1 MAEGEIDNLTMEQ
14 YLTLTRQNQ
23 APGVVKPKIGG
34 NVSFKI
40 KSQFMRELR
49 EDTVSGNQNND
60 AHENVERYLDIVSLF
75 NIPGVSYDV
84 VMLHIFPI
92 TLTRATKRCV
102 VRLSPGN
109 DSSWDLL
116 KKAFIQSLGHDIK
129 KLKENVHV
137 IQVGCQ
143 ACEGAHLDKD
153 CPLNEE
159 VKSIEEVKYGEFGR
173 SLPFSNGAKYRVGLP
188 RYYMRIDNRPS
199 FGERRTSL
207 EELMNKHLEE
217 STRRRAKMDEW
228 LIKEFHAKTTSEVK
242 NSSFDQCKAVY
253 ADKEAPLNNAINE
266 PHEVYFVQEEDLGP
280 SINVIPKSMFEHLK
294 LARLKKTDM
303 LVEMADMT
311 KRAPIGIVENVL
323 IKIDKFLFLS
333 DFVVIDMLN
342 TRNETMILGRLFL
355 ATIHAEIDVFNKE
368 ISLGIEDDRVT
379 FDIDKKIHNFMTLV
393 GNIYMIKLIH
403 NDESPSH
410 SNASSDKSSRFEK
423 SDDLHN
429 ENNYIQEQSSK
440 KTRIL
445 KADTNL
451 PSTHFCKPVKQIYNG
466 IDVC

>member
-1 MAEGEIDNLTMEQ
+1 ME
-14 YLTLTRQNQ
+14 TH
-23 APGVVKPKIGG
+23 
-34 NVSFKI
+34 I
-40 KSQFMRELR
+40 KQ
-49 EDTVSGNQNND
+49 
-60 AHENVERYLDIVSLF
+60 
-75 NIPGVSYDV
+75 
-84 VMLHIFPI
+84 
-92 TLTRATKRCV
+92 
-102 VRLSPGN
+102 
-109 DSSWDLL
+109 
-116 KKAFIQSLGHDIK
+116 
-129 KLKENVHV
+129 
-137 IQVGCQ
+137 
-143 ACEGAHLDKD
+143 
-153 CPLNEE
+153 
-159 VKSIEEVKYGEFGR
+159 
-173 SLPFSNGAKYRVGLP
+173 
-188 RYYMRIDNRPS
+188 
-199 FGERRTSL
+199 
-207 EELMNKHLEE
+207 
-217 STRRRAKMDEW
+217 

-266 PHEVYFVQEEDLGP
+266 PHEVYFVQEEGKSSKVLPCQLPPKELNLRNLTLPCTIGSLKFYAMADLGP
-280 SINVIPKSMFEHLK
+280 SINVIPKSVFELLK

-303 LVEMADMT
+303 LVEMVDMT

-323 IKIDKFLFLS
+323 VKIDKFLFLS

-342 TRNETMILGRLFL
+342 TRNETMILGRPFL

-379 FDIDKKIHNFMTLV
+379 FDIDKKIHNFMTPV

-423 SDDLHN
+423 SNNLHN

-445 KADTNL
+445 KVDTNL